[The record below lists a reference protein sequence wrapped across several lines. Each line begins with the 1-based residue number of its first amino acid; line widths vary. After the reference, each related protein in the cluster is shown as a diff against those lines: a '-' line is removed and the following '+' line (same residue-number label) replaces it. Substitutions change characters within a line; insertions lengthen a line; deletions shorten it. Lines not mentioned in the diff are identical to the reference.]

1 MRLSPG
7 LLLVAVLALSGCGT
21 EPAPTAPPTSS
32 TPTVVPTTTAS
43 PTPTPTPTV
52 KSGWVECPKIVERLD
67 ATAPEGTRYYEVEP
81 KKFAVQLVGAA
92 VLAQACVVTADVGGE
107 LSTWAILPGD
117 SELADSVARDLLGGG
132 FTAKGGGAYTNTDTG
147 YGVLVRFA
155 GSGTSLDTT
164 LDLVDV
170 FAPYNQ
176 PLVSLSTFGLS

>member
-1 MRLSPG
+1 M
-7 LLLVAVLALSGCGT
+7 
-21 EPAPTAPPTSS
+21 
-32 TPTVVPTTTAS
+32 
-43 PTPTPTPTV
+43 
-52 KSGWVECPKIVERLD
+52 KSGWSECPKIVERLD

-81 KKFAVQLVGAA
+81 EKFTVQLVGSA
-92 VLAQACVVTADVGGE
+92 VLAKSCVVTADVGGE

-155 GSGTSLDTT
+155 GSGKSLDTA

-170 FAPYNQ
+170 FSPYTQ
-176 PLVSLSTFGLS
+176 SLVSVSTFGLS